1 MPAYSYAQQLR
12 VANVTDAIAQYQ
24 IEMSV
29 TDRGEVPDEGF
40 FVMRIVNVDD
50 PKQDELERVAGVG
63 DLYEWSLDRP
73 TALLSGQDF
82 YRTSAV
88 TKFYPDIE
96 DAVTA
101 KDFLAEQANKLVDDY
116 ILYDTQFRAS
126 PTPETFQFPT
136 ADVGVLT
143 PLIEDYV
150 AKTAEVDAQQVL
162 VTAKTAECALLDTDY
177 QVALQVRDDQQA
189 ALDALLR
196 TQTSINAAHSAMT
209 AFDLAGTNLSTDVV
223 AALVAWEANRAA
235 MSPPTEV
242 GLMDDNLLDDT
253 PGPAGTL
260 WSEYYN
266 GFTPA
271 VLAFNTALQVAAAD
285 VTEIGVQVGMQTA
298 NRDAAQATVDASL
311 TAKETCAQEETT
323 MTSVLD
329 TLQQEQTQLLADI
342 IALCPAYTPP

>member
-1 MPAYSYAQQLR
+1 
-12 VANVTDAIAQYQ
+12 
-24 IEMSV
+24 
-29 TDRGEVPDEGF
+29 
-40 FVMRIVNVDD
+40 
-50 PKQDELERVAGVG
+50 
-63 DLYEWSLDRP
+63 
-73 TALLSGQDF
+73 
-82 YRTSAV
+82 
-88 TKFYPDIE
+88 
-96 DAVTA
+96 
-101 KDFLAEQANKLVDDY
+101 
-116 ILYDTQFRAS
+116 
-126 PTPETFQFPT
+126 
-136 ADVGVLT
+136 
-143 PLIEDYV
+143 
-150 AKTAEVDAQQVL
+150 
-162 VTAKTAECALLDTDY
+162 
-177 QVALQVRDDQQA
+177 
-189 ALDALLR
+189 
-196 TQTSINAAHSAMT
+196 
-209 AFDLAGTNLSTDVV
+209 
-223 AALVAWEANRAA
+223 